1 MPLSLCIA
9 GCGRYARN
17 VAGGLSS
24 MRDQVELFFASR
36 DRAKAEEYCRTFEG
50 RDAFGS
56 YEGAAADP
64 RVEALYFFTPHN
76 LHCENT
82 LMAVGHSK
90 HVLVEKP
97 ISRTLDEAQRM
108 VDAAREAGVVL
119 MVGENARFMP
129 VVRKC
134 KELMDQGAIGNLRL
148 VQVQAEQRHAP
159 TDWRR
164 SLEVNG
170 GGALIDGGIHAVDN
184 LVYLGGM
191 PTSIYAAFLPKVLH
205 HLEGEDGMV
214 VMARFAGGATGLI
227 NFSWGNASGSGRPW
241 AAVTGSRG
249 RIRFE
254 LGNPAWLTLETGEGQ
269 QEFQFTD
276 PAANWRD
283 MVAEFADGIRQGRQP
298 SSSGEEGMRDLE
310 VVLKAYESART
321 GAPVTLE

>member
-1 MPLSLCIA
+1 MPLSLCFA

-17 VAGGLSS
+17 VAAGLSS
-24 MRDQVELFFASR
+24 MQDQVELFFASR
-36 DRAKAEEYCRTFEG
+36 DRDKADEYCRTFDG

-56 YEGAAADP
+56 YEEAAGDP
-64 RVEALYFFTPHN
+64 RVEAMYFFTPHH

-82 LMAVGHSK
+82 LMAARHSK

-97 ISRTLDEAQRM
+97 ISRSLDEAQRM
-108 VDAAREAGVVL
+108 IGAARDAGVTL

-134 KELMDQGAIGNLRL
+134 KELMDQGAIGSLRL

-159 TDWRR
+159 ADWRR
-164 SLEVNG
+164 SLEMNG

-184 LVYLGGM
+184 LVYLAGM
-191 PTSIYAAFLPKVLH
+191 PTSIYAATLPKVLH
-205 HLEGEDGMV
+205 QLEGEDGIV
-214 VMARFAGGATGLI
+214 VMTRFTDGATGLI

-241 AAVTGSRG
+241 AAVTGSEG

-269 QEFQFTD
+269 QEFHFTD
-276 PAANWRD
+276 PAASWRD
-283 MVAEFADGIRQGRQP
+283 MVAEFADAIRQGRRP
-298 SSSGEEGMRDLE
+298 SPSGEDGMRDLE

-321 GAPVTLE
+321 GAPVALE